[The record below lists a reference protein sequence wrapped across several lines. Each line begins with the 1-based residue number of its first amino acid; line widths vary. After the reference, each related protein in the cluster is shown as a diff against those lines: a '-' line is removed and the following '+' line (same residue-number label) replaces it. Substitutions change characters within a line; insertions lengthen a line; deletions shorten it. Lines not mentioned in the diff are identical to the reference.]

1 MSMYVCIPGSTVAWN
16 TPARKVSDSSFA
28 YGGVWYTV
36 VIPEEFDTGMEP
48 DPANLLIVSQSE
60 LFETEQPEPEGVAP
74 VEAEATDEDTAA
86 VSEDDSD
93 ESTSDPYRS
102 SSKKGK
108 SKTKPRY

>member
-1 MSMYVCIPGSTVAWN
+1 MSMYVCIPGSSVAWN

-74 VEAEATDEDTAA
+74 VEATDEDTAS
-86 VSEDDSD
+86 VTEDDSD

-108 SKTKPRY
+108 SKAKPRY